1 MTMRINYFKALL
13 KTALRVVCI
22 LPLAAV
28 VAFGQQVVNLTAGPT
43 SVTLPDGSTVPMW
56 GYSCG
61 LPVTTNAAPTATCA
75 ALNPHAPAATATTPA
90 GWSPVVISVP
100 TGQAL
105 TINLTNNLTFQP
117 PTPTGGTAPLANT
130 VPTSLMI
137 VGQLGGGLGGG
148 RIITKKTTHPSQVV
162 TRSTVGSSPAF
173 TPPPQ
178 GARVQSFGTEVAA
191 AGSTLGTGQVASGSA
206 LTWTAP
212 RPGTYLL
219 ESGTHPSIQGPMG
232 LIGMLVVTT
241 APAGTAAGT
250 AYPGS
255 AAGVTPVVPAVT
267 YNADIDLLLSE
278 IDPVQNRAVNT
289 AVNTAGF
296 AETNVWSGQPGQC
309 GNHGSPVG
317 VVNTCYP
324 PAVNYTPLY
333 YLFNGV
339 AFSKTNAPA
348 SLFPTSLGTAA
359 APVTGT
365 VLVRLV
371 NAGLRMHVPS
381 IIGSQT
387 GTAISPATP
396 PSGFS
401 IIAEDGNL
409 LPGIPRVQSEVFMPA
424 GKTNDVMI
432 NVPAAGGTA
441 LPVFDRELSLSGNAI
456 GRDTGMLA
464 YIGANGAGLPA
475 ASAIGAATATPDL
488 YNSLVAGQTFTVSD
502 PSKGVIAND
511 INVYGVNINASA
523 LPHNGTV
530 NLNANG
536 TFTYVPTGTATSDS
550 FGYCANGTTAT
561 STPSV
566 CTTVTLAAAAIGTA
580 PSAGNTTYNANVAGY
595 LAIKTPGV
603 LSFDSDPSGYP
614 LQVAVSTVA
623 PASGLSVN
631 MSPDGAFTATLATPN
646 TVATT
651 ATFTYQA
658 QNSQG
663 TFSNTATVTINFLV
677 PSNLQVTVVDGVTK
691 IPLPQVAGA
700 NGVLTQDFRWIIE
713 EDRSYYVDPNNT
725 TNTTTGTTGPTAAP
739 TYGVNF
745 HTSNMPYVAQGCTG
759 PNSCESGQT
768 MLDTGTPCGATPGVP
783 AGCSPTAGTHQ
794 PAVCDVGDGSCRIVA
809 AGIAKT
815 AVLPSQ
821 VRLDPSKRYYIS
833 VLPGDAADP
842 FYAAGPVGHGM
853 GGAPIPFACTLVPP
867 ATTCTGTFAAVTVFS
882 EPSPY
887 PPGKL
892 SVFVYQDDF
901 PLNGEHDGGGGGV
914 GGIDTT
920 IASNEQGLGQF
931 QTHLWDAFGGS
942 GDFTGQMSYDMFN
955 QPLSNSLAGT
965 LDPITGK
972 DACPI
977 SKTPLISGT
986 GSTDPTAT
994 GITGM
999 IVTCPEFE
1007 AGGTIPSPLAG
1018 KAVIANLMAGR
1029 WGIIASPGADRIAK
1043 GEEWLQTNTL
1053 DGQKAHDA
1061 FTRIAEPSYFQE
1073 YGPAGYHVSIGFA
1086 NPAIINGRKAG
1097 VCGGTDPTVTG
1108 TNCNNTITGK
1118 ITGERLSRTPDER
1131 LY

>member
-1 MTMRINYFKALL
+1 MTMRINNFKALL
-13 KTALRVVCI
+13 KAALRVVCI
-22 LPLAAV
+22 LPLAAG

-56 GYSCG
+56 GYTCTS
-61 LPVTTNAAPTATCA
+61 VTGTALASGSQTCT
-75 ALNPHAPAATATTPA
+75 ALNPHAPAAIGTTPA
-90 GWSPVVISVP
+90 GWSPVVITVP
-100 TGQAL
+100 AGQSL

-137 VGQLGGGLGGG
+137 VGQLGGGLGGAP
-148 RIITKKTTHPSQVV
+148 TTTTSPTHPRQVG
-162 TRSTVGSSPAF
+162 TWSTVGSSPAF

-241 APAGTAAGT
+241 APAGTAAGI
-250 AYPGS
+250 AYPGPT
-255 AAGVTPVVPAVT
+255 AATNVT

-309 GNHGSPVG
+309 GNPGSPVG

-387 GTAISPATP
+387 GTAVS
-396 PSGFS
+396 
-401 IIAEDGNL
+401 
-409 LPGIPRVQSEVFMPA
+409 
-424 GKTNDVMI
+424 
-432 NVPAAGGTA
+432 
-441 LPVFDRELSLSGNAI
+441 VFDRELSLSGNAI

-475 ASAIGAATATPDL
+475 AVAIGGAVARNDP
-488 YNSLVAGQTFTVSD
+488 YPSLVAGQTFTVSD

-511 INVYGVNINASA
+511 TNVYGVQLLAA
-523 LPHNGTV
+523 PTNGTV
-530 NLNANG
+530 TLNANG

-550 FGYCANGTTAT
+550 FTYCANGSVTGTAC
-561 STPSV
+561 SSGV
-566 CTTVTLAAAAIGTA
+566 FATVNLTAAAIGTA

-631 MSPDGAFTATLATPN
+631 MRPDGAFTATLATPN

-663 TFSNTATVTINFLV
+663 TFSNTATVTINFPV

-691 IPLPQVAGA
+691 IPLPQVAGT

-713 EDRSYYVDPNNT
+713 EDRSYYVDPNST

-821 VRLDPSKRYYIS
+821 VSLDPSKRYYIS

-867 ATTCTGTFAAVTVFS
+867 ATTCTGTFAAVTVYS

-892 SVFVYQDDF
+892 SVFVYQDDKHGEF
-901 PLNGEHDGGGGGV
+901 PRRV
-914 GGIDTT
+914 WR
-920 IASNEQGLGQF
+920 GLRI
-931 QTHLWDAFGGS
+931 
-942 GDFTGQMSYDMFN
+942 N
-955 QPLSNSLAGT
+955 R
-965 LDPITGK
+965 
-972 DACPI
+972 
-977 SKTPLISGT
+977 
-986 GSTDPTAT
+986 TD
-994 GITGM
+994 
-999 IVTCPEFE
+999 V
-1007 AGGTIPSPLAG
+1007 L
-1018 KAVIANLMAGR
+1018 R
-1029 WGIIASPGADRIAK
+1029 
-1043 GEEWLQTNTL
+1043 
-1053 DGQKAHDA
+1053 
-1061 FTRIAEPSYFQE
+1061 
-1073 YGPAGYHVSIGFA
+1073 HVQ
-1086 NPAIINGRKAG
+1086 
-1097 VCGGTDPTVTG
+1097 
-1108 TNCNNTITGK
+1108 
-1118 ITGERLSRTPDER
+1118 
-1131 LY
+1131 

>member
-1 MTMRINYFKALL
+1 MRFNYLKATL
-13 KTALRVVCI
+13 KTAV
-22 LPLAAV
+22 LAVSVLLLGAGVAV
-28 VAFGQQVVNLTAGPT
+28 AQVNLTAQPT
-43 SVTLPDGSTVPMW
+43 STTLPDGTVVPMW

-61 LPVTTNAAPTATCA
+61 AAVAPATCV
-75 ALNPHAPAATATTPA
+75 ALNPHAPAAIGTTPA
-90 GWSPVVISVP
+90 GWSPVVITVP

-137 VGQLGGGLGGG
+137 VGQLGGGLGGAP
-148 RIITKKTTHPSQVV
+148 TTTTSPTHPSQVV
-162 TRSTVGSSPAF
+162 TWSTVGSAPAF

-241 APAGTAAGT
+241 APAGTTVGT

-255 AAGVTPVVPAVT
+255 ATGVTPVVPAVT

-278 IDPVQNRAVNT
+278 IDPVQNRAVNA

-309 GNHGSPVG
+309 GNPGSPVG

-387 GTAISPATP
+387 GTAVSPATP

-432 NVPAAGGTA
+432 NVPASGGTA

-475 ASAIGAATATPDL
+475 AVAIGGAVARNDP
-488 YNSLVAGQTFTVSD
+488 YPSLVAGQTFTVSD

-511 INVYGVNINASA
+511 TNVYGVQLLAA
-523 LPHNGTV
+523 PTNGTV
-530 NLNANG
+530 TLNANG
-536 TFTYVPTGTATSDS
+536 TFMYVPTGTATSDS
-550 FGYCANGTTAT
+550 FTYCANGSVTGTAC
-561 STPSV
+561 SSGV
-566 CTTVTLAAAAIGTA
+566 FATVNLTAAAIGTA

-623 PASGLSVN
+623 PASGLAVT
-631 MSPDGAFTATLATPN
+631 MSPDGAFTATLGTPN
-646 TVATT
+646 TAPATY
-651 ATFTYQA
+651 TFNYQA

-821 VRLDPSKRYYIS
+821 VSLDPSKRYYIS

-867 ATTCTGTFAAVTVFS
+867 ATTCTGTFADVTVYS
-882 EPSPY
+882 EPS
-887 PPGKL
+887 
-892 SVFVYQDDF
+892 
-901 PLNGEHDGGGGGV
+901 
-914 GGIDTT
+914 
-920 IASNEQGLGQF
+920 
-931 QTHLWDAFGGS
+931 
-942 GDFTGQMSYDMFN
+942 
-955 QPLSNSLAGT
+955 
-965 LDPITGK
+965 
-972 DACPI
+972 
-977 SKTPLISGT
+977 
-986 GSTDPTAT
+986 
-994 GITGM
+994 
-999 IVTCPEFE
+999 
-1007 AGGTIPSPLAG
+1007 
-1018 KAVIANLMAGR
+1018 
-1029 WGIIASPGADRIAK
+1029 
-1043 GEEWLQTNTL
+1043 
-1053 DGQKAHDA
+1053 
-1061 FTRIAEPSYFQE
+1061 
-1073 YGPAGYHVSIGFA
+1073 
-1086 NPAIINGRKAG
+1086 
-1097 VCGGTDPTVTG
+1097 
-1108 TNCNNTITGK
+1108 
-1118 ITGERLSRTPDER
+1118 
-1131 LY
+1131 

>member
-1 MTMRINYFKALL
+1 MTMRINNFKALL
-13 KTALRVVCI
+13 KAALRVVCI
-22 LPLAAV
+22 LPLAAG

-90 GWSPVVISVP
+90 GWSPVVITVP

-137 VGQLGGGLGGG
+137 VGQLGGGLGGVP
-148 RIITKKTTHPSQVV
+148 TTTTSPTHPSQVV
-162 TRSTVGSSPAF
+162 TWSTVGSAPAF

-241 APAGTAAGT
+241 APAGTTVGT

-309 GNHGSPVG
+309 GNPGSPVG

-475 ASAIGAATATPDL
+475 AVAIGGAVARNDP
-488 YNSLVAGQTFTVSD
+488 YPSLVAGQTFTVSD

-511 INVYGVNINASA
+511 TNVYGVQLLAA
-523 LPHNGTV
+523 PTNGTV
-530 NLNANG
+530 TLNANG

-550 FGYCANGTTAT
+550 FTYCANGSVTGTAC
-561 STPSV
+561 SSGV
-566 CTTVTLAAAAIGTA
+566 FATVNLTAATIGTA

-663 TFSNTATVTINFLV
+663 TFSNTATVTINFPV

-768 MLDTGTPCGATPGVP
+768 MIDTGTPCTTPGVP
-783 AGCSPTAGTHQ
+783 ANCSATAGQHV
-794 PAVCDVGDGSCRIVA
+794 PAVCDVGDGSCRIAA
-809 AGIAKT
+809 AGSAKT

-821 VRLDPSKRYYIS
+821 VSLDPSKRYYIS

-867 ATTCTGTFAAVTVFS
+867 ATTCTGTFAAVTVYS

-1018 KAVIANLMAGR
+1018 KAVIANLMPGR
-1029 WGIIASPGADRIAK
+1029 WGVIASPGADRIAK

-1053 DGQKAHDA
+1053 DGQRAHDS
-1061 FTRIAEPSYFQE
+1061 FTRIGEPSYFQE

-1086 NPAIINGRKAG
+1086 NPKIINSRITA
-1097 VCGGTDPTVTG
+1097 VCNGTDPTITG
-1108 TNCNNTITGK
+1108 TNCSNTITGR
-1118 ITGERLSRTPDER
+1118 IVGERLSRTPDER